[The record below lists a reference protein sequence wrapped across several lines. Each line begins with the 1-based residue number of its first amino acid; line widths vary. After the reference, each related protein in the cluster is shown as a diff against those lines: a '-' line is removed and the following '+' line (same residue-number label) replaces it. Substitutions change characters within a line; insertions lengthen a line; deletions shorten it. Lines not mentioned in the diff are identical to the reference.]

1 MALSLGRTLAA
12 MTFLGIAA
20 CAASDDPDRPKGGT
34 TAESDAATDAGI
46 PFETVPPRAYV
57 AKVKTLLTGLAPTED
72 EVAAVEQDPSK
83 LAGLVDGWIRM
94 PQGEASIFAFFQSA
108 FQQVQI
114 NYASFYDQLNYLA
127 PNLFKGGMPIGT
139 LMLKQFQESFARTA
153 WQLAM
158 VEGKPFNTLFS
169 TKTFMMTPA
178 LVMTM
183 LFFERNVGDYYY
195 PSSIYDELWGTEL
208 ANMTVT
214 DQGPIPIEQ
223 TLDPKSP
230 NYLKWYDG
238 GGKLPCGPAKLLS
251 RNARNYATALF
262 HLFLGSWNVGSGNIG
277 PVIDVTDACLPKD
290 SRPMLFDQS
299 DIDEWRMVSF
309 RQVNDGELP
318 TRMWDLKT
326 IRASTRDIPIPIRS
340 QRVGPFTTPAF
351 FANWPSNV
359 NNQARGTMNQ
369 ALIVALGRSFDGSNV
384 VAESGL
390 ETNDSLA
397 SSDAAHAKD
406 PSCQGCHNRL
416 DPMRQFITRTFNPWY
431 GVTYEAKEKAKDG
444 AFDFFGSKAE
454 GTSLYDLGR
463 IFQDH
468 PLLPSAWVQKLC
480 FWANSAEC
488 SEDDPAF
495 TALADGFKT
504 NNYDFRRLLIDF
516 LSSPLV
522 TGAAATATLQAR
534 GELVS
539 ISRLDHFCMAL
550 QNRLGLTNACSVTPN
565 AVSVSL
571 SIPTDS
577 YTRGAVEPFQPTDP
591 GLITRAATENL
602 CIEIASNVVDVA
614 KGPSRYTSADSNA
627 AILDMVENVMA
638 LTPKDPRH
646 SEALQILKDHY
657 ADALAAQQTPTDALK
672 STFTLACSSPTSVTI
687 GL

>member
-20 CAASDDPDRPKGGT
+20 CSASDDPDRLKGGT
-34 TAESDAATDAGI
+34 TEGTDAAADAGI
-46 PFETVPPRAYV
+46 PFEAVPPRAYV
-57 AKVKTLLTGLAPTED
+57 AKVKTLLTGLAPTDE
-72 EVAAVEQDPSK
+72 EVAVVEQDPSK
-83 LAGLVDGWIRM
+83 LAGLVDGWIRQ
-94 PQGEASIFAFFQSA
+94 PEGEASIFAFFQSA

-114 NYASFYDQLNYLA
+114 DGNSFYDQLNYLA
-127 PNLFKGGMPIGT
+127 RNSFKGGMPVGAI
-139 LMLKQFQESFARTA
+139 MLQQFQESFARTA

-169 TKTFMMTPA
+169 TKSFMMTPA
-178 LVMTM
+178 LVVAM
-183 LFFERNVGDYYY
+183 LFFERDSGDGYY
-195 PSSIYDELWGTEL
+195 PSSIYDELWGAEL
-208 ANMTVT
+208 ANMIVT
-214 DQGPIPIEQ
+214 DQGAIPIEQ

-230 NYLKWYDG
+230 NYLHWYDG
-238 GGKLPCGPAKLLS
+238 GAKLPCGPKKLFPTNAK
-251 RNARNYATALF
+251 NYTTALF
-262 HLFLGSWNVGSGNIG
+262 HLFLGSWVVGNGNIG
-277 PVIDVTDACLPKD
+277 PVIDATDACIPKAAG
-290 SRPMLFDQS
+290 PMLFDDS
-299 DIDEWRMVSF
+299 DIHEWRMVSF
-309 RQVNDGELP
+309 RQVDEGELP

-369 ALIVALGRSFDGSNV
+369 ALIVALGASFDGSNV
-384 VAESGL
+384 VAQSGL
-390 ETNDSLA
+390 ETNDTLA
-397 SSDAAHAKD
+397 SSDAAHARD
-406 PSCQGCHNRL
+406 PSCQGCHNAL

-431 GVTYEAKEKAKDG
+431 GVTNKPEDKAKLG
-444 AFDFFGSKAE
+444 SFDFFGNKTE

-468 PLLPSAWVQKLC
+468 PLLPGAWVQKLC
-480 FWANSAEC
+480 FWANSAAC

-495 TALADGFKT
+495 TALADGFKA
-504 NNYDFRRLLIDF
+504 NNYDFRRLLVDF

-522 TGAAATATLQAR
+522 TGAAPTATAQAS

-550 QNRLGLTNACSVTPN
+550 QNRLGIKNVCSVTAT

-602 CIEIASNVVDVA
+602 CIEIASSVVDVTT
-614 KGPSRYTSADSNA
+614 GPSRYTSADPNA
-627 AILDMVENVMA
+627 AILDMVSNVMA
-638 LTPKDPRH
+638 LTPKDPRY
-646 SEALQILKDHY
+646 ADAVQILKGHY
-657 ADALAAQQTPTDALK
+657 ADALAAQQTPTDALE
-672 STFTLACSSPTSVTI
+672 STFTLACTSPSSVSI